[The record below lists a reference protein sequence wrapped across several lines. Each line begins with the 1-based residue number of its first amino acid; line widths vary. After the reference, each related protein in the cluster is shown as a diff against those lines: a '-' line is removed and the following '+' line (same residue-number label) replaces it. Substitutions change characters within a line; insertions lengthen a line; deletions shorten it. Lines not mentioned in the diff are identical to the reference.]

1 MVCDE
6 PLDERSMRQDLPS
19 SRPDA
24 RHGHG
29 VMTSLWPL
37 VGAVAAGAAIG
48 LEREWRGSPAGLRT
62 HMLVS
67 LASALL
73 MLAAVQQLA
82 WLRDTPTDLI
92 RIDPV
97 RMAHGVLTGIGFLG
111 AGVIFREG
119 ASIRGLTTAA
129 SLWITSALGMLFG
142 VGFYGLGAAGTLA
155 AVAVLGAVSLT
166 ELLVPQRRY
175 LDLVVRFRATDAP
188 RSDEFRHWLRGYGVV
203 ADSLEQH
210 CAAGEKVHK
219 LRLRCERGMR
229 LEALAADLEKRTDVV
244 SYSIIHTMR

>member
-1 MVCDE
+1 MCH
-6 PLDERSMRQDLPS
+6 DLPS
-19 SRPDA
+19 SRSHPH
-24 RHGHG
+24 HGHG
-29 VMTSLWPL
+29 VMTSLSFPWSDLWPV

-73 MLAAVQQLA
+73 MLAAVHQIA
-82 WLRDTPTDLI
+82 WLRDTPVALV

-142 VGFYGLGAAGTLA
+142 VSFYGLATVGTLA
-155 AVAVLGAVSLT
+155 ALAVLGAVSLT

-175 LDLVVRFRATDAP
+175 LDLVVRFWATDAP
-188 RSDEFRHWLRGYGVV
+188 RSDAFRTWLKTYGVM

-219 LRLRCERGMR
+219 LRLRCGRTMR
-229 LEALAADLEKRTDVV
+229 LEALAADLEQRTDVI